1 MQPPVPEPHEPST
14 EKRRILSIDGGGV
27 LGMFPAS
34 FLAELEKKLNEPIG
48 SYFDLI
54 VGTSTGGIIAIA
66 LGLGHKA
73 SEILELYEQHGPKIF
88 GGSRLTRSIRHL
100 FRHKYGSELLH
111 KALQDV
117 FGEERIGGSRARLV
131 IPAWSPVAQSV
142 YIYKTAHH
150 CRFHTDYQS
159 LAVDAAM
166 ATSAAPTYFPH
177 HVTRHGVR
185 LIDGGVW
192 ANNPASIAA
201 VEAIAVLR
209 WSPTSMHILS
219 IGCLD
224 ETYTISRFAGFG
236 SFGPV
241 AIKLFMD
248 GQSHSSL
255 SMAKLLIGAEHC
267 GKSLYRIDHTVP
279 PNKYKMDDAKTI
291 TDLKGLG
298 HFHARDRS
306 PELIPTFFD
315 TPAEKF
321 EPFYKITEGDYL
333 AH

>member
-1 MQPPVPEPHEPST
+1 MQRPVPEPYEPST

-27 LGMFPAS
+27 LGTFPAS
-34 FLAELEKKLNEPIG
+34 FLAELEKTLNRPIG

-54 VGTSTGGIIAIA
+54 AGTSTGGIIAIA

-73 SEILELYEQHGPKIF
+73 SEILELYEKHGPKIF

-100 FRHKYGSELLH
+100 FRYKYGPKLLH
-111 KALQDV
+111 EALQDI
-117 FGEERIGGSRARLV
+117 FGEEQIGGSKTRLV

-150 CRFHTDYQS
+150 RKFRTDYQS

-192 ANNPASIAA
+192 ANNPTSIAA
-201 VEAIAVLR
+201 VEATAVLG

-224 ETYTISRFAGFG
+224 ETYTIPKFAGFG

-255 SMAKLLIGAEHC
+255 GMAKLLVGGEQC
-267 GKSLYRIDHTVP
+267 GKSLYRIDHAVA
-279 PNKYKMDDAKTI
+279 PNRYKMDDATII

-315 TPAEKF
+315 APAGKF
-321 EPFYKITEGDYL
+321 EPFYKITEGDNR
-333 AH
+333 AN